1 MTSPDIIAIVA
12 IAASTIVS
20 ITSAY
25 ISYQNNKANL
35 VAKKSEIAFEK
46 RLDAF
51 RDVVE
56 GAAKYV
62 DFLYRWSS
70 REVKNEKEFK
80 VFFQELNEVSEH
92 IITTYRRCVVY
103 LPPSIDTALAEFH
116 RIIDSQSSEY
126 WPEFSKGKISRD
138 VLNSWLTSVA
148 GQQKK
153 IIEMI
158 QKFVGL

>member
-1 MTSPDIIAIVA
+1 MTSSDIIAIVA

-35 VAKKSEIAFEK
+35 LAKKSEIAFEK

-51 RDVVE
+51 RDVVN
-56 GAAKYV
+56 GVAKHV

-70 REVKNEKEFK
+70 REVKSEKEFK
-80 VFFQELNEVSEH
+80 AFAQEFDEVNEH

-103 LPPSIDTALAEFH
+103 LPPSIDAALVELH
-116 RIIDSQSSEY
+116 RIIDSQYSES
-126 WPEFSKGKISRD
+126 WPQFSKGKLSRD
-138 VLNSWLTSVA
+138 VLNSWLASVG

-153 IIEMI
+153 IVEMI
-158 QKFVGL
+158 QQFVGL